1 MAGRADMLALD
12 VARLREGAE
21 SLDRTIQPSALPAE
35 DDYRITAPVV
45 LEAKAVKDK
54 AKVRIVGHATT
65 TLELTC
71 SRCLEGYPLPV
82 DAEFDLMFLPAAE
95 APGADSETELAEE
108 DINTAFYRGG
118 VIDLGELLHEQFYL
132 TLPMKPL
139 CREDCKGLCPVCGA
153 NRNLTTCSCE
163 QRWEDP
169 RLAGLK
175 ALLKDNDDA

>member
-1 MAGRADMLALD
+1 MAGCADMLALD
-12 VARLREGAE
+12 VARLPERAE
-21 SLDRTIQPSALPAE
+21 SLDRTVQPSALPAE
-35 DDYRITAPVV
+35 DDYRIIAPVV
-45 LEAKAVKDK
+45 VEARASKDK
-54 AKVRIVGHATT
+54 AKVHIVGHATT

-71 SRCLEGYPLPV
+71 SRCLEGYPVPV
-82 DAEFDLMFLPAAE
+82 DAKFDLMFLPAAE

-108 DINTAFYRGG
+108 DINTAFYRDG

-153 NRNLTTCSCE
+153 NWNQTTCGCE
-163 QRWEDP
+163 RRWEDP
-169 RLAGLK
+169 RLASLK

>member
-82 DAEFDLMFLPAAE
+82 DAEFDLMFLPAAD
-95 APGADSETELAEE
+95 APGPDSETELAEE
-108 DINTAFYRGG
+108 DINTAFYRDG

-153 NRNLTTCSCE
+153 NWNVTTCSCE
-163 QRWEDP
+163 HRWEDP